1 VRKLTW
7 AYIALLLV
15 GAVIG
20 VFLVMKKPR
29 YNVTATGGTS
39 RDTIAAYEQRIREL
53 GARLD
58 SLRVVLARRGVLGR
72 PAVRLRIAQTEQ
84 QLSELNAAL
93 RIWRA
98 AHDQY
103 GVGQA
108 YRECVLLYGSAQ
120 SACQS
125 LSYDTLPPEP
135 DTTQQTKP

>member
-1 VRKLTW
+1 MRKLTW

-20 VFLVMKKPR
+20 VFFLMKKPR
-29 YNVTATGGTS
+29 YMVTSTGGTS
-39 RDTIAAYEQRIREL
+39 RDSIAAYEQRIREL

-58 SLRVVLARRGVLGR
+58 SMRVVLARRGVLGR

-108 YRECVLLYGSAQ
+108 YRECALLYGSAQ
-120 SACQS
+120 SACQA

-135 DTTQQTKP
+135 DTSRQAKP

>member
-20 VFLVMKKPR
+20 VFLLMKKPR
-29 YNVTATGGTS
+29 YIVTATGGTS
-39 RDTIAAYEQRIREL
+39 LDSIAAYEQRIREL

-58 SLRVVLARRGVLGR
+58 SMRVVLARRRVLAR

-84 QLSELNAAL
+84 QLSELKAAL

-108 YRECVLLYGSAQ
+108 YRECVLLYGGVQ
-120 SACQS
+120 SACQA

-135 DTTQQTKP
+135 DTSRQSRP